1 MLCVACVALAPFELK
16 RAAAVGLSRDGELGA
31 ATLELLRATGPAA
44 WITLLIGAACWF
56 ARAKLARCFDQVF
69 RMLTACDA
77 RTFCLRLGVLGVALR
92 LVWIA
97 LVPTFPANDFLEYHE
112 LAIRLADTGRFITAD
127 GAATAFRPPG
137 YPAILA
143 IFYAMLGPS
152 LWIGKLLNVALGAA
166 ISILTWRLVAEA
178 AGQRAGR
185 IGGCIFVTVFP
196 SMIGY
201 TSLHSTEV
209 PSTAAM
215 LAAFLFASRGLAILR
230 ADRDDRG
237 GGNATARIR
246 VCRWGGGPARRGVR
260 DSPDRRALPRRARAG
275 RDCARGR
282 ASRGTVHARASRSQ
296 WRPPFVAWGM
306 RNARELG
313 AFVPLSTNGGVN
325 LYFGNN
331 SISNGTGLEM
341 LDPRNDATSGIADEA
356 ERNARGM
363 ELGLAYWREHPG
375 ALPGLFARKIMWLI
389 GTDGVWTRWTM
400 ISAEPRSSEG
410 LRRGLAALSTVM
422 WWGLLALAMIE
433 WTLFRA
439 RKSSR
444 EFSEPLGE
452 SMVVYTVVMT
462 ALLIGQERY
471 HFPLVPIV
479 CGGAAT
485 FLARLAAMRSE

>member
-44 WITLLIGAACWF
+44 WVGLLIGAACWF
-56 ARAKLARCFDQVF
+56 ARAKIARCFDQVF

-77 RTFCLRLGVLGVALR
+77 RTFCLQLGVLGVALR

-97 LVPTFPANDFLEYHE
+97 LVPTVPANDFLEYHE

-137 YPAILA
+137 YPAMLA

-178 AGQRAGR
+178 ASERAGR
-185 IGGCIFVTVFP
+185 MAAVLVTVFP

-215 LAAFLFASRGLAILR
+215 LASFLLASRGLAILR
-230 ADRDDRG
+230 ADRDDKG
-237 GGNATARIR
+237 GGNAKRAFAFAAGAGVLLAVACAIRPTVALYPVALGLVAIAR
-246 VCRWGGGPARRGVR
+246 VGVR
-260 DSPDRRALPRRARAG
+260 RAVPFMLVFALAM
-275 RDCARGR
+275 A
-282 ASRGTVHARASRSQ
+282 
-296 WRPPFVAWGM
+296 PPFVAWGM

-341 LDPRNDATSGIADEA
+341 LDPRNDATSGITDEA